1 MQHKHSDIY
10 TTVSINRLLIGS
22 IFSGVIIMITSD
34 LKLSKPELTGELIKK
49 LLNPNYVVSSF
60 YKTRNR
66 NNKNCNKNRNNE
78 WR

>member
-34 LKLSKPELTGELIKK
+34 LKLSKPELTEELIKK
-49 LLNPNYVVSSF
+49 
-60 YKTRNR
+60 
-66 NNKNCNKNRNNE
+66 
-78 WR
+78 